1 VRRCS
6 FRRGRVDRQRCL
18 LMVVDA
24 VRSLAPLLRC
34 KPLLSLRRALEEGN
48 KARSMMAAAREALI
62 NMAHCGR
69 EL

>member
-1 VRRCS
+1 
-6 FRRGRVDRQRCL
+6 
-18 LMVVDA
+18 MVVDV